1 MKKIKQAV
9 VLAAG
14 DGTRMWPVSA
24 GKPKVLAPLLSSTI
38 LERKLKNLSSFV
50 EETILV
56 VGEGEEKIKKTVGGE
71 YEKMKVHYVSQNK
84 RLGTAHALR
93 QCENLLEDRFLVVN
107 GDDFYG
113 ASDLKRVADKFPSI
127 LTKEVDD
134 ISSFGAVFV
143 EGDSVRDLIEKPDR
157 VSPGLANV
165 GAYFLPKEV
174 LSQSF
179 EKSKRGEYEITD
191 LVRDF
196 ARKNKLYFKKAKN
209 WFPLSYPWHV
219 LTINNFLL
227 FQKQE
232 SFIEGSV
239 DKGVDIV
246 GPVVIR
252 KGAFIKSGTRIEG
265 PVFIGKNVVV
275 GPNAYLRE
283 GSVVRD
289 GCKIGHSVE
298 IKNSILG
305 EKSRVSHLSYVGD
318 SVLGRECS
326 LGAGTITANLRFDGK
341 EVKAKV
347 KRKMV
352 NTRRRKFGCALG
364 SGVKTGVNVSLMP
377 GVLLGKEVVVYPHV
391 KVSRNVED
399 GQVFK

>member
-24 GKPKVLAPLLSSTI
+24 GKSKVLAPLLSSTI

-50 EETILV
+50 GETILV
-56 VGEGEEKIKKTVGGE
+56 VGEGEEKVKKEIGGE
-71 YEKMKVHYVSQNK
+71 YEKMKIHYVSQNK

-93 QCENLLEDRFLVVN
+93 QCESILKDKFLVVN

-113 ASDLKRVADKFPSI
+113 ASDLKRVAGEFPSI
-127 LTKEVDD
+127 LTKKVED

-143 EGDSVRDLIEKPDR
+143 EGDLVKDLIEKPDR

-227 FQKQE
+227 FQKKE
-232 SFIEGSV
+232 SFIGGRV
-239 DKGVDIV
+239 DKNVDIV
-246 GPVVIR
+246 GPVVIEKR
-252 KGAFIKSGTRIEG
+252 AFIKTGTRIEG
-265 PVFIGKNVVV
+265 PVFIGKDAVV
-275 GPNAYLRE
+275 GPNAYIRE
-283 GSVVRD
+283 GSVMRE

-298 IKNSILG
+298 VKNSVIG
-305 EKSRVSHLSYVGD
+305 EKSRVSHLSYIGD
-318 SVLGRECS
+318 SILGERCS

-341 EVKAKV
+341 KVNSKAKG
-347 KRKMV
+347 KIV

-364 SGVKTGVNVSLMP
+364 EGVKTGINVSLMP
-377 GVLLGKEVVVYPHV
+377 GVLIGKDAVIHPHM

-399 GQVFK
+399 GQVLR